1 MIQSN
6 YTVRIIE
13 PSEGFTLTQSAD
25 VDLENRTLSKK
36 VFLAVNDDPSN
47 WKEITDTEA
56 DEIRLQQEE
65 LAKQKE
71 NEGIKWEQL

>member
-56 DEIRLQQEE
+56 DEIRSQQEAI
-65 LAKQKE
+65 AKAKE
-71 NEGIKWEQL
+71 DERTKE

>member
-47 WKEITDTEA
+47 WKEITDAEA
-56 DEIRLQQEE
+56 DEIRSQQEAI
-65 LAKQKE
+65 AKAKE
-71 NEGIKWEQL
+71 NEGTKE